1 LDKNHSVLSGKNL
14 SACKKNLS
22 TCRKNLSKGK
32 ETILHKK
39 FVLLQILF
47 FIPLISLFA
56 QTPSFLEK
64 IRIQLWADLDVYP
77 EYAAEYAQSEKAE
90 KIEETEESDK
100 YEETEKSHS
109 KGKNGIFDYP
119 INQIKDTAPF
129 LINGMLYGWDF
140 IYTPSDKARGVE
152 EYFELIEIQPS
163 SMIKNQIAYSSPLVE
178 IEKNQFSCW
187 CEYVRTSAQIQ
198 NYKMWSTITNP
209 IIRARGYG
217 PVDKGFEGIK
227 LAAQDAI
234 KTAVREYYRGKIKN
248 KPKEIT
254 GSVLIRSEPL
264 LGIDS
269 GRYAINLDFFLE
281 CGRIKEYTSF

>member
-1 LDKNHSVLSGKNL
+1 MSINYSIKEKKYLFLTKRNL
-14 SACKKNLS
+14 
-22 TCRKNLSKGK
+22 
-32 ETILHKK
+32 
-39 FVLLQILF
+39 FLLLIF
-47 FIPLISLFA
+47 TFMISLSA

-64 IRIQLWADLDVYP
+64 IRIQLWGDLDVYP
-77 EYAAEYAQSEKAE
+77 EYAAEFAHADEEDGQSQ
-90 KIEETEESDK
+90 
-100 YEETEKSHS
+100 
-109 KGKNGIFDYP
+109 GKNGIFTYP

-152 EYFELIEIQPS
+152 EYFEFIEKEPS
-163 SMIKNQIAYSSPLVE
+163 SLIKNQIVYSSPLVE

-187 CEYVRTSAQIQ
+187 CEYVRTTAQIQ

-209 IIRARGYG
+209 VIRARGYG
-217 PVDKGFEGIK
+217 PVELGFEGIK

-234 KTAVREYYRGKIKN
+234 KTAVREYYRGKTKN

-264 LGIDS
+264 LGIDA

>member
-1 LDKNHSVLSGKNL
+1 MGIKYSI
-14 SACKKNLS
+14 KKHL
-22 TCRKNLSKGK
+22 LL
-32 ETILHKK
+32 I
-39 FVLLQILF
+39 VLLFNSL
-47 FIPLISLFA
+47 LSLFA
-56 QTPSFLEK
+56 QSPSFLEK

-77 EYAAEYAQSEKAE
+77 EYASAVDENQ
-90 KIEETEESDK
+90 
-100 YEETEKSHS
+100 
-109 KGKNGIFDYP
+109 GKNGIFTYP

-129 LINGMLYGWDF
+129 LINGMLYGWEF

-163 SMIKNQIAYSSPLVE
+163 SLIENQIVYSSPLVE

-187 CEYVRTSAQIQ
+187 CEYVRTKTQIQ

-209 IIRARGYG
+209 VIRARGYG
-217 PVDKGFEGIK
+217 PVDQGFEGIK

-264 LGIDS
+264 LGIDA

>member
-1 LDKNHSVLSGKNL
+1 MDKNHSVLSGKNL

-22 TCRKNLSKGK
+22 TCRENLFKGK
-32 ETILHKK
+32 ETIPHKK

-47 FIPLISLFA
+47 FIPMISLFA

-77 EYAAEYAQSEKAE
+77 EYAADFAESKESEDSQ
-90 KIEETEESDK
+90 ESQA
-100 YEETEKSHS
+100 
-109 KGKNGIFDYP
+109 KNGIFTYP

-227 LAAQDAI
+227 LAAQDAM

>member
-1 LDKNHSVLSGKNL
+1 MGIKYSI
-14 SACKKNLS
+14 KKHL
-22 TCRKNLSKGK
+22 LL
-32 ETILHKK
+32 I
-39 FVLLQILF
+39 VLLF
-47 FIPLISLFA
+47 NSLLSPFA
-56 QTPSFLEK
+56 QSPSFLEK

-77 EYAAEYAQSEKAE
+77 EYATAVDENQ
-90 KIEETEESDK
+90 
-100 YEETEKSHS
+100 
-109 KGKNGIFDYP
+109 GKNGIFTYP

-129 LINGMLYGWDF
+129 LINGMLYGWEF

-163 SMIKNQIAYSSPLVE
+163 SLIENQIVYSSPLVE

-187 CEYVRTSAQIQ
+187 CEYVRTKTQIQ

-209 IIRARGYG
+209 VIRARGYG
-217 PVDKGFEGIK
+217 PVDQGFEGIK

-234 KTAVREYYRGKIKN
+234 KTAVRDYYRGKIKN

-264 LGIDS
+264 LGIDA
-269 GRYAINLDFFLE
+269 GRYAIILDFFLE

>member
-1 LDKNHSVLSGKNL
+1 MDKNHSVLSGKNL
-14 SACKKNLS
+14 SACRKNIS
-22 TCRKNLSKGK
+22 TCQKNLSKGK
-32 ETILHKK
+32 ETIPHKK
-39 FVLLQILF
+39 LVLLQVLF
-47 FIPLISLFA
+47 FIPMISLFA
-56 QTPSFLEK
+56 QTPSFVEK
-64 IRIQLWADLDVYP
+64 IRIQLWGDLDVYP
-77 EYAAEYAQSEKAE
+77 EYAAEFAQSE
-90 KIEETEESDK
+90 ESDE
-100 YEETEKSHS
+100 YEEYEGTEKSKS

-119 INQIKDTAPF
+119 INQIKDIAPF

-152 EYFELIEIQPS
+152 EYFEFIEKEPS
-163 SMIKNQIAYSSPLVE
+163 SLIKNQIVYSSPLVE

-187 CEYVRTSAQIQ
+187 CEYVRTKAQIQ

-209 IIRARGYG
+209 VLRARGYG
-217 PVDKGFEGIK
+217 PVELGFEGIK

-234 KTAVREYYRGKIKN
+234 KSAVREYYRGKIKN

-264 LGIDS
+264 LGIDA

-281 CGRIKEYTSF
+281 CGRIKEYSSF

>member
-1 LDKNHSVLSGKNL
+1 MDKNHSVLSGKNL

-47 FIPLISLFA
+47 FIPMISLFA

-77 EYAAEYAQSEKAE
+77 EYAADFALSEKSE
-90 KIEETEESDK
+90 DSQESQ
-100 YEETEKSHS
+100 T
-109 KGKNGIFDYP
+109 KNGIFTYP

-152 EYFELIEIQPS
+152 EYFEFIEIQPS
-163 SMIKNQIAYSSPLVE
+163 SMIENQIAYSSPLVE